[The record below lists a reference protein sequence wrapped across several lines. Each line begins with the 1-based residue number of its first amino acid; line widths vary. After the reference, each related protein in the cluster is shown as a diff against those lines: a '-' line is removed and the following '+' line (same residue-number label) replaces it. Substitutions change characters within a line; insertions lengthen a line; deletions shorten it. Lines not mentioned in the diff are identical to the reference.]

1 MIRQKEEAREDDAA
15 ATRPPFDRTTCS
27 VSIVFGRLPCYVAGT
42 AMAESAYLPG
52 LAVRDAKVLDVP
64 RHSALVR
71 ITHWI
76 HAISFI
82 ALVVS
87 GIGILLAHP
96 RFYWGE
102 TGSIETPSLFDLPL
116 PFMIGGPSGWGRYL
130 HFQSAW
136 LCVLTGLLYVVSG
149 LFTRHF
155 YKNLVPGKKDLSWS
169 SIWRVMSN
177 HLRLKRPGVEEAQSY
192 NVLQRI
198 SYLSVV
204 FLVTPLMIWTGMAMS
219 PAITSVFPFF
229 VTSLGGHQTARTL
242 HFFAAVFLVLFLV
255 VHIAMV
261 IFAGFTQR
269 MKAMIFSQASQAGPR
284 AAGKERA

>member
-1 MIRQKEEAREDDAA
+1 
-15 ATRPPFDRTTCS
+15 
-27 VSIVFGRLPCYVAGT
+27 
-42 AMAESAYLPG
+42 MAESAYLPG
-52 LAVRDAKVLDVP
+52 VAIPDTEVSDVP
-64 RHSALVR
+64 RHSVLVR
-71 ITHWI
+71 VTHWV
-76 HAISFI
+76 HAVSFV

-102 TGSIETPSLFDLPL
+102 TGSLDTPSLFDLPL

-149 LFTRHF
+149 LVTRHF
-155 YKNLVPGKKDLSWS
+155 RKNLVPGKKDLSWS
-169 SIWRVMSN
+169 SIRRVMSN
-177 HLRLKRPGVEEAQSY
+177 HMRLKRPDAEGAQSY
-192 NVLQRI
+192 NVLQRF

-204 FLVTPLMIWTGMAMS
+204 FLVMPMMIWTGMAMS
-219 PAITSVFPFF
+219 PAVTSVFPFF

-242 HFFAAVFLVLFLV
+242 HFFAAVFLVLFLL

-261 IFAGFTQR
+261 ILAGFAQR
-269 MKAMIFSQASQAGPR
+269 MKAMIFGQAGQTGKS
-284 AAGKERA
+284 AAGKEHS